1 MKTIKLGKLT
11 FTVSDDKS
19 LDKVEK
25 KSKKAGK
32 ALKDTGDAAHTADR
46 RLKGAAQASS
56 NTTKNFSKMAQ
67 GVSGG
72 LVPAYATL
80 AAQLFALGALFR
92 ALQQAADF
100 RVLNE
105 GMKSFAA
112 NSGVMVKSLAR
123 NLQEAT
129 GYQVAFREAAQ
140 ASQIMLAAGFNE
152 DQMGAIAKAAR
163 GASTALGRDFEDSFN
178 RLVRGVTKAEPEL
191 LDELGIILRLE
202 PATKKY
208 ATAMRKS
215 AKDLT
220 TFEKSQAVLNEVLTQ
235 AEEKY
240 GAVGEAVDINAYN
253 KLITTFIDLKD
264 EAMAF
269 ITPVAEALAN
279 FFTNNIGSA
288 VAALAIFVTTLTSS
302 VFPAFDQLNE
312 KINSSLI
319 GRLGSGLG
327 TSFAGVGEDFKKA
340 VSGTGVQK
348 ASKAVKGFD
357 SKAAQKSSG
366 MQAIKNQEKLNRQQ
380 VQGIKRA
387 LKLAEDEYRKHG
399 KITTGIFAGE
409 NIKKVR
415 NFKLSFQQM
424 TNEARLSSKITRIA
438 WTFAFNGIK
447 GGIKLTASVFKFA
460 MKSMAFV
467 AKSTARIVNVAFKAV
482 AIFGWVTL
490 IIDAYNAL
498 KANFDKVAAFFAT
511 AINFIADQVD
521 RFAVFVMKLFPKIG
535 EGIGLLSDKIRGG
548 AEKIESDLENGTG
561 WIGRMADE
569 AEKQRPGS
577 IIAEQFEG
585 AKERITEAH
594 DEFKEMMKERART
607 AEKSGKTLTGA
618 QLFEANVA
626 TMASASISGKAAVL
640 LGAEKAKEMTPT
652 QLSELRE
659 KLVAFGTDLGSI
671 NPEVATLFQQFK
683 DGTIDTQTLTD
694 KLKIVD
700 TAAGA
705 QNTAFK
711 QLNNTIAGFNQQ
723 YQKLS
728 KRGPLDDLL
737 STYKGFQDTIKMT
750 AANKEDV
757 VTKIYQ
763 TLFGERGDATL
774 DEMTTAIDRFGES
787 LKSTID
793 AQRKLGLEG
802 ADINTKKAA
811 LGERKDAGSA
821 LLQVEYKKEQL
832 SIATQLAKEKVNELS
847 INKLNS
853 AEDKYQLSLAEKKL
867 ALARAQEK
875 EYTRAN
881 TIVGQLNDTFQDGLD
896 DMFKSIIDGSA
907 KAKDAFKQLAVVV
920 IQEMQRILAVRMAG
934 QLINMM
940 SGMFGD
946 GTTPGQNMSP
956 VDTSPSIIS
965 QVPGFTSRYGGVVGK
980 GYAAGGIADGPDSGY
995 NVLMHGR
1002 EAIVPLPD
1010 GDKIPVQLTGKG
1022 QGPVNSVINVTVNNE
1037 GDVESSAE
1045 ESSALGEAIQMAVTR
1060 EIAEQQRPGGLLSP
1074 I

>member
-32 ALKDTGDAAHTADR
+32 ALKDTGNAAHTADR

-92 ALQQAADF
+92 GLQQAADF

-112 NSGVMVKSLAR
+112 NSGVMVKTLAR

-129 GYQVAFREAAQ
+129 GYQIAFREAAQ

-208 ATAMRKS
+208 ATAMKKS

-327 TSFAGVGEDFKKA
+327 TSFAGVREDFKKA
-340 VSGTGVQK
+340 TSGTGVQK

-409 NIKKVR
+409 NINKVR
-415 NFKLSFQQM
+415 NFKVSFQQM
-424 TNEARLSSKITRIA
+424 TNEARLSSKITRVA
-438 WTFAFNGIK
+438 WTFTFNSIK
-447 GGIKLTASVFKFA
+447 GGIKLTAAAFKLA
-460 MKSMAFV
+460 MKGMAFV
-467 AKSTARIVNVAFKAV
+467 AKSTARMVNVAFKAV

-498 KANFDKVAAFFAT
+498 KANFDKVAAFFAK

-521 RFAVFVMKLFPKIG
+521 RFAVFVMKLFPEIG
-535 EGIGLLSDKIRGG
+535 KGIGLLADKIRGG

-561 WIGRMADE
+561 WIGKMADE

-607 AEKSGKTLTGA
+607 AEKSGKGLTGA

-626 TMASASISGKAAVL
+626 TMASASISGKASVL
-640 LGAEKAKEMTPT
+640 LGAEKAKEMTPD

-659 KLVAFGTDLGSI
+659 KLIAFGTDLGSI

-711 QLNNTIAGFNQQ
+711 QLNNTIAAFNQQ

-737 STYKGFQDTIKMT
+737 STYKGFEDTIKMT
-750 AANKEDV
+750 GANKEDV
-757 VTKIYQ
+757 VTRLYQ

-774 DEMTTAIDRFGES
+774 DEMTAAIDRFGES

-793 AQRKLGLEG
+793 AQRRLGLEG
-802 ADINTKKAA
+802 ADINTKKAV
-811 LGERKDAGSA
+811 LGERKDARSA

-832 SIATQLAKEKVNELS
+832 SIATQLAEEKVNELS
-847 INKLNS
+847 INKQMS
-853 AEDKYQLSLAEKKL
+853 DEDEYQLSLAEKKL

-920 IQEMQRILAVRMAG
+920 IQEMQRILAARMASQIIG
-934 QLINMM
+934 MM
-940 SGMFGD
+940 SGMFTPTNSTEQATNLTNQVSSSIQIPD
-946 GTTPGQNMSP
+946 ITT
-956 VDTSPSIIS
+956 
-965 QVPGFTSRYGGVVGK
+965 RYGGVVGK
-980 GYAAGGIADGPDSGY
+980 GYAAGGIADGPQSGY

-1037 GDVESSAE
+1037 GDTETSAE
-1045 ESSALGEAIQMAVTR
+1045 ESTALGEAIQMAVTR